1 MKGMHLSLREK
12 IGQMFMVGFYG
23 TEPDEQVRDF
33 IRDYHP
39 GFVILFARNIRSI
52 PQVIELTNSLHSR
65 AVISPFLY
73 VDQEGGT
80 VVQFRE
86 MAATVI
92 SHMGLAATGRPENAR
107 EASRILGGELNACGF
122 DGILAPVL
130 DVNYQENNPIIGIRS
145 FSDDPETVI
154 RYASQFYQGLRE
166 SGLAGCGKHFP
177 GHGGTLEDSHLAI
190 PRVDI
195 SPEDFDRLCLQ
206 PFKVLAGRQIDAM
219 ITSHVMFP
227 EIDSELTTFSVKLIQ
242 GILRGEWGFQGLVI
256 SDCLEMQAIKDKFS
270 AEEIV
275 TRGIRAG
282 VDVFT
287 VSHHLDFQ
295 KELAD
300 ILYFKIK
307 KGRIEEKR
315 LDRSLSRILALK
327 NRYGLLQTRKIRDP
341 ESDGKAVRSHLEQ
354 EKKLAGQSIT
364 LVRDEQGLIPL
375 RRNRRV
381 LILEWQKVKATQPL
395 SQAEDRSMLEEMASR
410 YFRQVE
416 IRLLKLDGQVPED
429 FLARLSGFEYVIA
442 GLYSRNP
449 DIAILQSRALNC
461 IRKYRGD
468 VIAVAL
474 GNPYDISYLPGIQ
487 TYLATYG
494 FRRIQIEA
502 LFKVLIGEIMAS
514 GTLPVHIHGIAQIR
528 SGKKKAG
535 NPY

>member
-1 MKGMHLSLREK
+1 MKGIHLSLREK
-12 IGQMFMVGFYG
+12 VGQMFMVGFPG
-23 TEPDEQVRDF
+23 PEPGEQVYHF

-52 PQVIELTNSLHSR
+52 PQVIELTNNLHSR

-177 GHGGTLEDSHLAI
+177 GHGGTLEDSHLVI

-195 SPEDFDRLCLQ
+195 SPENFDRLCLQ
-206 PFKVLAGRQIDAM
+206 PFQALAGRHIDAM
-219 ITSHVMFP
+219 ITSHVIFP
-227 EIDSELTTFSVKLIQ
+227 EIDSEVATFSVKLIQ
-242 GILRGEWGFQGLVI
+242 GILREKWGFQGLVI
-256 SDCLEMQAIKDKFS
+256 SDCLEMKAMVNHFS

-275 TRGIRAG
+275 DRSIGAG
-282 VDVFT
+282 VDVLT

-295 KELAD
+295 RELAD
-300 ILYFKIK
+300 ILYFKVK
-307 KGRIEEKR
+307 KGRVEEKR
-315 LDRSLSRILALK
+315 LDQSLSRILNLK
-327 NRYGLLQTRKIRDP
+327 NRYGLLQARKTRDP
-341 ESDGKAVRSHLEQ
+341 EADGKAARSHLDQ

-364 LVRDEQGLIPL
+364 LLRNERNLIPL
-375 RRNRRV
+375 SRNRKV
-381 LILEWQKVKATQPL
+381 LIIEWQKVKATQPL

-416 IRLLKLDGQVPED
+416 TRLLKLDGQVSED
-429 FLARLSGFEYVIA
+429 IMARLSGFEYVIA
-442 GLYSRNP
+442 GLYSRSP
-449 DIAILQSRALNC
+449 DIAGLQARALNRLRK
-461 IRKYRGD
+461 IRED
-468 VIAVAL
+468 IIAVAL

-494 FRRIQIEA
+494 FRRIQVEA
-502 LFKVLIGEIMAS
+502 LFEILTGEIMAS
-514 GTLPVHIHGIAQIR
+514 GTLPVHIHGIA
-528 SGKKKAG
+528 
-535 NPY
+535 